1 MNVDN
6 SGALGQV
13 GEERECGKVKEES
26 ESRKRI
32 DSWECEICLITDE
45 KEQQR
50 KADLKLQAREGWTD
64 DELN

>member
-6 SGALGQV
+6 SGAFGQV

-32 DSWECEICLITDE
+32 DS
-45 KEQQR
+45 
-50 KADLKLQAREGWTD
+50 
-64 DELN
+64 

>member
-1 MNVDN
+1 MEAMNVDN

-32 DSWECEICLITDE
+32 DS
-45 KEQQR
+45 
-50 KADLKLQAREGWTD
+50 
-64 DELN
+64 